1 MTTKPS
7 IKSQTYTKYIFE
19 CNVLDISILFTLCNF
34 YLLIYYQMILKN
46 EGQS

>member
-1 MTTKPS
+1 MTTEPS
-7 IKSQTYTKYIFE
+7 IKSQTYTRYIFE

-34 YLLIYYQMILKN
+34 YLLNYQMILKN